1 MNVTLL
7 ENSIFADVNELNKVE
22 LIKVGL
28 NPMTCVLRKRPC
40 EGIEIQR
47 YTKRRTLSE
56 GGDRNW
62 GDGSTNQGKPSDIG
76 CPQPPETRREA
87 RNRFSFRA
95 SRTVIE

>member
-1 MNVTLL
+1 MTLL
-7 ENSIFADVNELNKVE
+7 ENSVFADVNELNMVE

-47 YTKRRTLSE
+47 CTKRRTLGE

-62 GDGSTNQGKPSDIG
+62 SDGSKTEENQGTSDTHNHQKLGERQGTGSPSESPVLQIL
-76 CPQPPETRREA
+76 
-87 RNRFSFRA
+87 
-95 SRTVIE
+95 